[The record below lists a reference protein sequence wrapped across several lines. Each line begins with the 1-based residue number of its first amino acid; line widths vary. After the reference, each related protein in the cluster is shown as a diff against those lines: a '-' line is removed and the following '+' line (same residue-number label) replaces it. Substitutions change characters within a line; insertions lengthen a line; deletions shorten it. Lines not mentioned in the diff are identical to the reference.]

1 MRNVKGAKNAIE
13 LIKSFD
19 EAHLIVEQYIFC
31 ARSLSEF
38 MDVYYARVCVGDA
51 SFRHLTWSPFPIMI
65 IAGRLFIESGIFFYR
80 IGTLE

>member
-51 SFRHLTWSPFPIMI
+51 SFRHLT
-65 IAGRLFIESGIFFYR
+65 
-80 IGTLE
+80 